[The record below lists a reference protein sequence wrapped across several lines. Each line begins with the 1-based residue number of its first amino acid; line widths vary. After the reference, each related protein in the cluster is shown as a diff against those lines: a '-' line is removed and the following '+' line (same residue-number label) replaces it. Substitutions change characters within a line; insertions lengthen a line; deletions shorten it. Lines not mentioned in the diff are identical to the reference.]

1 MSFVQLQK
9 RNASADDT
17 IFELIGLY
25 AGVIQSTRENL
36 VKEGKPIP
44 AALNLALDAIRC
56 YQMNQYN
63 GPRGRTVSD

>member
-1 MSFVQLQK
+1 M
-9 RNASADDT
+9 
-17 IFELIGLY
+17 
-25 AGVIQSTRENL
+25 IQSTRENL